1 LILSRSDGAYSDD
14 LARRLL
20 RPLLEQQNHDNISR
34 VIDLMPAALAST
46 PQYRDELLESIF
58 KAKWSSSLLLPIASG
73 LVDLQDMLQSSSSSS
88 SLSSSHWA
96 SLRVKLLNHLARK
109 DFEAADYAGVIRLL
123 LRLLVRLDQEE
134 WFDVVRKTLHHV
146 PVMSWRNV
154 SYIIS
159 ITCQQSNRLSRLIVE
174 GLGRLAEGEEENSVM
189 TYTDLI
195 LMLAAAKGL
204 DDVLIVTSALER
216 NAYAED
222 DVNKLSGTRVHEVVR
237 RVLIRCCANNITVKD
252 VVQKVC
258 RCADGACALLLMNA
272 AKFWCE
278 KSDDVSSNL
287 VTDVLSHMFQI
298 FPGCR
303 YEILRTIFDAFDDA
317 ATTSALVQQEYV
329 PKGCSRGFK
338 WKHVENS
345 HFNIIQYQSWK
356 LLSNLCE
363 NVETARHLGTCI
375 RKSFVRESIIPNTIE
390 HQQVQLRSCHVSVSG
405 VLICICTAQTL
416 HFLSPGHYFQW

>member
-1 LILSRSDGAYSDD
+1 MESFRSNSSKNNIVNVNTLNESQIDKFVHDVEKNVDMESLRVLLTVRTLFFFRVSREFTSTHTHTQSKRTSTQATHVLIRLLLRVNDREALSVGKELHLILSRSDGAYSDD

-73 LVDLQDMLQSSSSSS
+73 LVDLQDMLQSSSSS
-88 SLSSSHWA
+88 LSSSHWA
-96 SLRVKLLNHLARK
+96 SIRVKLLNHLARK

-174 GLGRLAEGEEENSVM
+174 GLGRLAEGEENSVM

-204 DDVLIVTSALER
+204 DDVR
-216 NAYAED
+216 
-222 DVNKLSGTRVHEVVR
+222 GVR
-237 RVLIRCCANNITVKD
+237 A
-252 VVQKVC
+252 
-258 RCADGACALLLMNA
+258 
-272 AKFWCE
+272 
-278 KSDDVSSNL
+278 
-287 VTDVLSHMFQI
+287 
-298 FPGCR
+298 
-303 YEILRTIFDAFDDA
+303 
-317 ATTSALVQQEYV
+317 
-329 PKGCSRGFK
+329 
-338 WKHVENS
+338 
-345 HFNIIQYQSWK
+345 
-356 LLSNLCE
+356 
-363 NVETARHLGTCI
+363 
-375 RKSFVRESIIPNTIE
+375 
-390 HQQVQLRSCHVSVSG
+390 
-405 VLICICTAQTL
+405 
-416 HFLSPGHYFQW
+416 